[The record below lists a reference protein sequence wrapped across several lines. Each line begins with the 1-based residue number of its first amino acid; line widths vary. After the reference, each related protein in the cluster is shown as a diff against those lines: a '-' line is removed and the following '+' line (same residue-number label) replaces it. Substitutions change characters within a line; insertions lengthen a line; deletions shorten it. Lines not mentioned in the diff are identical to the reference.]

1 MIHPDVIGCDIAK
14 AHLDFFDSG
23 LERHFRIDNTPAA
36 ISAWLDGLDGRGVHI
51 VFEATGRYDR
61 QLRIAL
67 ETRELP
73 YSRVNPAR
81 ARDFA
86 KAIGLLAKTD
96 AIDARLLARMGQS
109 L

>member
-36 ISAWLDGLDGRGVHI
+36 ISAWL

-81 ARDFA
+81 AR
-86 KAIGLLAKTD
+86 
-96 AIDARLLARMGQS
+96 
-109 L
+109 